1 TDRFDNDVGVARE
14 HVFEAR
20 GPDDVAAQRRTARR
34 RLSIRQR
41 VALGKGAAIEDVGQ
55 LETGDGI
62 RTGEAYGDRGTDG
75 AEAEDGD
82 ATELILRREG
92 RAASGRMKR
101 IDDAHAPLIFPVDP
115 PGGGHYFERSV
126 RLQPDPQAG
135 IGT

>member
-1 TDRFDNDVGVARE
+1 RAASGRLESELPSLPLRQRQERWSMMRDDLFVRRDDRLAGEKRRPNPLGRRLDSTDRFDNDVGVACE

-41 VALGKGAAIEDVGQ
+41 IALGNGAAIEDEGQ

-75 AEAEDGD
+75 AEAEDG
-82 ATELILRREG
+82 
-92 RAASGRMKR
+92 
-101 IDDAHAPLIFPVDP
+101 
-115 PGGGHYFERSV
+115 
-126 RLQPDPQAG
+126 
-135 IGT
+135 